1 MLLGVKKFKKCN
13 LTLPTPPPTIK
24 HRRASRI
31 SPFLKQP
38 TVSGYNRGISTDAAC
53 SDSPITYNV
62 TLRGGVHAGI

>member
-13 LTLPTPPPTIK
+13 LTLTPPTIK